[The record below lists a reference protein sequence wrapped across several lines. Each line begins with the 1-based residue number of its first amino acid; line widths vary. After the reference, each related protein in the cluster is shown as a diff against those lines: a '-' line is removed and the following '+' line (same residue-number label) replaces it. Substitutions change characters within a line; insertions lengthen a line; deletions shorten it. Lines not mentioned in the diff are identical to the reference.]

1 MTTRKSLKHL
11 LCLIAFVCFS
21 ATAFAQVPQDCG
33 AMDCPGRCGRFI
45 DQNGDGFCDR
55 GRLSNPVKTTEP
67 EAVTTPAKS
76 EVKTE
81 VKPESEVKK
90 QTETK
95 AEIGA
100 KKEVAAQSAV
110 QTEAV
115 PDKVE
120 AAEEA
125 TAEKAPAE
133 AETKPVKAKSPYSLI
148 LISAITL
155 GLYLL
160 TFILVK
166 ANVMKKA
173 THRKIWNVAL
183 LITGLVSCLL
193 GFFLV
198 IQINYNLKMEWL
210 WTVKLYHVQFG
221 IAMTLIMI
229 IHILWHMNYWKS
241 IVTLKKKS
249 EEPR

>member
-95 AEIGA
+95 TENETP
-100 KKEVAAQSAV
+100 KEANVQSTA
-110 QTEAV
+110 QTETM
-115 PDKVE
+115 PDVAEATTVTIEEE
-120 AAEEA
+120 AAVENEP
-125 TAEKAPAE
+125 APIQN
-133 AETKPVKAKSPYSLI
+133 KSPYSLI

>member
-1 MTTRKSLKHL
+1 MTTRKSLKHF

-95 AEIGA
+95 TENETP
-100 KKEVAAQSAV
+100 KEANVQSTA
-110 QTEAV
+110 QTETM
-115 PDKVE
+115 PDVAEATTVTIEEE
-120 AAEEA
+120 AAVENEP
-125 TAEKAPAE
+125 APIQN
-133 AETKPVKAKSPYSLI
+133 KSPYSLI

-198 IQINYNLKMEWL
+198 IQINYNWKMEWL